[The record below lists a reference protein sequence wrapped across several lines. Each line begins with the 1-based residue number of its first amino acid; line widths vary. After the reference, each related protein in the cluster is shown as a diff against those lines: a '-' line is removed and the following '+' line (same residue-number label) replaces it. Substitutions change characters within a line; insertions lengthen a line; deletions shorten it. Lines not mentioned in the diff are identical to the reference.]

1 MEKFC
6 STAGTQ
12 TRIVC
17 TCDFLLGVFSK
28 EHIKKDVLHLHPF
41 RNKIFNLVL
50 TELYVDDLVL
60 L

>member
-1 MEKFC
+1 MEKLEV
-6 STAGTQ
+6 AQ
-12 TRIVC
+12 
-17 TCDFLLGVFSK
+17 LGHKQELSVRVISYWGFSK
-28 EHIKKDVLHLHPF
+28 GHIKKDVLHLHPF